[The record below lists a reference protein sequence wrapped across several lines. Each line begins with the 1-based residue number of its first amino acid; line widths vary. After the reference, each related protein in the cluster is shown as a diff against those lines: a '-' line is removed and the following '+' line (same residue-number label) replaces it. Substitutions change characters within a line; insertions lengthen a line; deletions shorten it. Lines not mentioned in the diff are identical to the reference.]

1 MVNQNS
7 NPSDKTKVSE
17 HTIHMEQRNKLLI
30 SGVLDV
36 SSFHEDEIVLKVDS
50 GLVIIS
56 GEKLHVSKLVLE
68 EGKVE
73 VSGWIDGMNY
83 EKPKVKPVVRGFWK
97 QGR

>member
-1 MVNQNS
+1 MANQISNS
-7 NPSDKTKVSE
+7 SDRNRVSA
-17 HTIHMEQRNKLLI
+17 HSIRMEQRKQLSI

-36 SSFHEDEIVLKVDS
+36 TSFHEDEIVLKVDS
-50 GLVIIS
+50 GLMVIS
-56 GEKLHVSKLVLE
+56 GEKLHVSKLLLE